1 MIGLSDKYQ
10 LSKLLS
16 HLAVPPDVWFD
27 WSENVRKEYI
37 RKFNLMS
44 VDEALRKK
52 TINVNTAE
60 GAPSIEEFKEL
71 SVEVSTFLVQRLS
84 YEVEVARA
92 VEDDG
97 ALMLINSPAGIQ
109 KQPTLHQSRAAKYE
123 VAFKAAKHGRIEC
136 TVNKSHISCKCP
148 SFKAD
153 QVCKHSV
160 AVAEKCGMLV
170 EHLQFI
176 GKGTGR
182 AQCSCTALAE
192 AHVDKL

>member
-1 MIGLSDKYQ
+1 
-10 LSKLLS
+10 
-16 HLAVPPDVWFD
+16 
-27 WSENVRKEYI
+27 
-37 RKFNLMS
+37 MS

-71 SVEVSTFLVQRLS
+71 SVEVSTFLIQRLS

-97 ALMLINSPAGIQ
+97 VLMLINSPAGIQ

-123 VAFKAAKHGRIEC
+123 VASKAAKHGRIECTVNKSEC

-176 GKGTGR
+176 GKGTG
-182 AQCSCTALAE
+182 
-192 AHVDKL
+192 